1 MTGLAWLAGLFTY
14 QLAAMTAGLQEIV
27 ALMIVALV
35 AGTIVF
41 RRIRA
46 HRRRKRAP
54 EASVSPDEIG
64 RP

>member
-1 MTGLAWLAGLFTY
+1 
-14 QLAAMTAGLQEIV
+14 MTAGLQEVV
-27 ALMIVALV
+27 ALVIVALV

-64 RP
+64 RR